1 MDGAG
6 AGPGEAAPVTVAAE
20 AADAARA
27 ADGAGTAEA
36 ARAADAA
43 RAAEAVRGETVQE
56 AGRSGQPATPALAG
70 RAAWASRRRFAAFYA
85 LPLLLI
91 LAGIALPL
99 ARGSETLYMR
109 DVLNAHLAMKWSEA
123 RALRQ
128 GYFPL
133 LDPYRGGGQPL
144 AGNPNAVPFYPTN
157 ALFLWASPIW
167 ALNAHFWIHL
177 LLAPFAF
184 HWMAR
189 RWGLA
194 REPAWAAAVCY
205 TASGFYLSHLSFYN
219 LIAGATLAPALV
231 AACLGFAGRRPP
243 RAVYLPAIA
252 ALWALLLLSGDP
264 LMAAM
269 AAGLAAA
276 ALLVTWKGRW
286 PAWGALAM
294 LAAAFACGTLIAV
307 PQIVEFLRILPV
319 SFRGFRGY
327 APGVATIASWDPRQA
342 AEWLLPMLFGRLDV
356 RGGGSFWG
364 QGFFTGAPPL
374 FPSLY
379 PGLLA
384 LALIVAAG
392 RPRGRAA
399 WWASGAAAAGLFCSL
414 GRFNPAIDWLF
425 ARFGAGALRY
435 PVKFWLPVAVGA
447 ALLCGLGF
455 ERLAADAAARRRFRW
470 ALAVLA
476 LVLGAGWICLNLLPG
491 PATRWMRLLIPAGR
505 PMPFVDNERLR
516 WSGLCLFSLLILGAL
531 GLLARWLGRSP
542 RAAWT
547 CGGLL
552 LAVHA
557 VGQAFLLR
565 PLYPTDAVTPYR
577 VPPPAIVYLPL
588 GTTVVS
594 PDFEHLFGPSQLG
607 SGTFPS
613 PSLLWLERR
622 AFYEL
627 FPFTGPMWDRRYELD
642 ESPEGL
648 DTYLTR
654 LSQGSLQ
661 TATDEERL
669 RLLAA
674 WGVGRLLI
682 ERALQP
688 LPAHARLL
696 ATVPSFG
703 QHLHVYEV
711 VGRAPEIYLA
721 RRIWRAPHMTAAYRL
736 MKSAAFEPRS
746 DVVIPGSGPPGS
758 GSPASGPAGSGSPAS
773 GPAGSGSPGLS
784 AGGAVRVLRKTPE
797 SLDLDLEVGAGGS
810 LLVVQR
816 ALLIYRAIIDGRP
829 APLVAANLHRNG
841 LAVPAGRHRVRMW
854 VDRTNF
860 HRSLAAAAL
869 GLAGLPALGWW
880 AWRSRAGLAGL
891 AGLAGRAGRG
901 GGGGCLPA
909 ADCYEADLRRRGEG
923 GVRDAD

>member
-1 MDGAG
+1 MGGNG

-20 AADAARA
+20 AADGAGAAEAAQA
-27 ADGAGTAEA
+27 ADGAG
-36 ARAADAA
+36 AADAA
-43 RAAEAVRGETVQE
+43 QAADGETMQE
-56 AGRSGQPATPALAG
+56 AGKLARPAAPPAG
-70 RAAWASRRRFAAFYA
+70 RAAWASRRRFAVVYA
-85 LPLLLI
+85 LPLMLL
-91 LAGIALPL
+91 LAWIALPL

-144 AGNPNAVPFYPTN
+144 AGNPNAVPFYPTT

-231 AACLGFAGRRPP
+231 AACLGFVSRRPP
-243 RAVYLPAIA
+243 GAVYLPAIA
-252 ALWALLLLSGDP
+252 TLWALLLLSGDP

-276 ALLVTWKGRW
+276 ALLATWEGWAWRARPPSGPPSGVAAAGRPPRRGW
-286 PAWGALAM
+286 PGWGALAM
-294 LAAAFACGTLIAV
+294 LAAAFACGTLIAL
-307 PQIVEFLRILPV
+307 PQVVEFLRILPV

-384 LALIVAAG
+384 LALIAAVG

-399 WWASGAAAAGLFCSL
+399 WWASGAVAAGLFCSL

-425 ARFGAGALRY
+425 SRLGAGALRY

-455 ERLAADAAARRRFRW
+455 ERLAVDAAARRRFRW

-476 LVLGAGWICLNLLPG
+476 LVLGAGWMFLNLLPG
-491 PATRWMRLLIPAGR
+491 PATRWLRLLIPAGR
-505 PMPFVDNERLR
+505 PMPFVANERLR
-516 WSGLCLFSLLILGAL
+516 WTGLCLFSLVILGVL
-531 GLLARWLGRSP
+531 GLLARWLGRAP

-552 LAVHA
+552 LAAHA

-577 VPPPAIVYLPL
+577 VPPPALVYLPL
-588 GTTVVS
+588 GTTVVN
-594 PDFEHLFGPSQLG
+594 PDFEHLFGPSKL
-607 SGTFPS
+607 STGTFPS

-622 AFYEL
+622 AFFEL
-627 FPFTGPMWDRRYELD
+627 FPFTGPIWDRRYELD

-661 TATDEERL
+661 SASDEERL

-688 LPAHARLL
+688 LPSHARLL
-696 ATVPSFG
+696 ATLPSFG
-703 QHLHVYEV
+703 QHLYVYEV
-711 VGRAPEIYLA
+711 VGRAPEVYLA

-746 DVVIPGSGPPGS
+746 DAVIPGSGPPSLS
-758 GSPASGPAGSGSPAS
+758 G
-773 GPAGSGSPGLS
+773 
-784 AGGAVRVLRKTPE
+784 GGAIRVLHKRTE

-816 ALLIYRAIIDGRP
+816 ALLIYRATIDGRP

-841 LAVPAGRHRVRMW
+841 LVVPAGRHRVRMW

-880 AWRSRAGLAGL
+880 AWRSGAGRAGRAGRV
-891 AGLAGRAGRG
+891 GRAGRG
-901 GGGGCLPA
+901 GDSGRPLA
-909 ADCYEADLRRRGEG
+909 ADC
-923 GVRDAD
+923 